1 MFIPRLCSTV
11 VLLSLFGVS
20 IFVNDGIGRILFSI
34 MALFLS
40 FFVTKEF
47 CALIGNIGM
56 ETYSLGVCI
65 ANTLIVFMEFAL
77 FSWEFALFTFLSKTS
92 LEILVM
98 IFWGGIILLPVLIWL
113 LILSVRNSEIK
124 LKKVFNTVGVFF
136 ITAPSIC
143 MLIFIYCMGANSI
156 RFNWNVLFLF
166 FILATK
172 IGDIGAYVTGT
183 LSNKILKGGNHKM
196 IPSISPGKSYEG
208 AVGGLLFTVLLCL
221 AFHYW
226 IPFINTPLY
235 AVITGILFFFFGMAG
250 DLAESAVKRACKI
263 KDSGHTIPG
272 IGGVFDLVD
281 SPMMTAGIFL
291 FLIMIQTLFGLAFFN
306 L

>member
-20 IFVNDGIGRILFSI
+20 IFVNDGIGWILFSI

-65 ANTLIVFMEFAL
+65 ANTLIVFMELAL
-77 FSWEFALFTFLSKTS
+77 FASEVGYFSDSRMLF
-92 LEILVM
+92 I
-98 IFWGGIILLPVLIWL
+98 IFIIFMGGIILLPVLIWL
-113 LILSVRNSEIK
+113 LILSVRNSEVK
-124 LKKVFNTVGVFF
+124 LKKVFNTVGIFF

-143 MLIFIYCMGANSI
+143 MLICIYYIGADLLCSS
-156 RFNWNVLFLF
+156 WNVVFLF

-226 IPFINTPLY
+226 IPFITTPLY
-235 AVITGILFFFFGMAG
+235 AIAAGILFFFFGMAG

-263 KDSGHTIPG
+263 KDSGNTIPG

-291 FLIMIQTLFGLAFFN
+291 FLIMIQTFFGLAFFN

>member
-20 IFVNDGIGRILFSI
+20 IFMDNGIGWKLFGI

-65 ANTLIVFMEFAL
+65 ANTLIVFMELVLFASIYTT
-77 FSWEFALFTFLSKTS
+77 FSK
-92 LEILVM
+92 IPVM
-98 IFWGGIILLPVLIWL
+98 IFLGGIILLPVLIWL

-136 ITAPSIC
+136 IN
-143 MLIFIYCMGANSI
+143 CMGANSI

-226 IPFINTPLY
+226 IPFISTPLY

-250 DLAESAVKRACKI
+250 DLAESSLKRMCEI
-263 KDSGHTIPG
+263 KDSGNIIPG
-272 IGGVFDLVD
+272 IGGVLDLVD
-281 SPMMTAGIFL
+281 SLLLNTPIFSFMYWL
-291 FLIMIQTLFGLAFFN
+291 LVLYY
-306 L
+306 

>member
-11 VLLSLFGVS
+11 VLLALFGVT
-20 IFVNDGIGRILFSI
+20 IFINNAIGWILFSL

-47 CALIGNIGM
+47 CALTGNIGM
-56 ETYSLGVCI
+56 ETYSAGVCI
-65 ANTLIVFMEFAL
+65 INTFIVFMELIL
-77 FSWEFALFTFLSKTS
+77 FFSVLSGGTFF
-92 LEILVM
+92 IIPVM
-98 IFWGGIILLPVLIWL
+98 ILLVGIMLLPVFTWL

-124 LKKVFNTVGVFF
+124 LKKVFNTVALFF
-136 ITAPSIC
+136 ITVPSIC
-143 MLIFIYCMGANSI
+143 MIVSIYCMGASS
-156 RFNWNVLFLF
+156 RYFSWNVVFLF
-166 FILATK
+166 FVLATK
-172 IGDIGAYVTGT
+172 VGDIGAYVTGT

-208 AVGGLLFTVLLCL
+208 AVGGLLFTILLCL

-226 IPFINTPLY
+226 VPFISTPLY

-291 FLIMIQTLFGLAFFN
+291 FLITIQLLSGLAFFN
-306 L
+306 F

>member
-20 IFVNDGIGRILFSI
+20 IFMDNGIGWKLFGI

-65 ANTLIVFMEFAL
+65 ANTLIVFMELAL
-77 FSWEFALFTFLSKTS
+77 FASIYTTFSK
-92 LEILVM
+92 IPVM
-98 IFWGGIILLPVLIWL
+98 IFLGGIILLPVLIWL

-226 IPFINTPLY
+226 IPFISTPLY

>member
-1 MFIPRLCSTV
+1 
-11 VLLSLFGVS
+11 
-20 IFVNDGIGRILFSI
+20 
-34 MALFLS
+34 
-40 FFVTKEF
+40 
-47 CALIGNIGM
+47 
-56 ETYSLGVCI
+56 
-65 ANTLIVFMEFAL
+65 
-77 FSWEFALFTFLSKTS
+77 
-92 LEILVM
+92 M
-98 IFWGGIILLPVLIWL
+98 IFLGGIILLPVLIWL

-208 AVGGLLFTVLLCL
+208 AVGGLLFTVLLGL
-221 AFHYW
+221 DNH
-226 IPFINTPLY
+226 NS
-235 AVITGILFFFFGMAG
+235 IT
-250 DLAESAVKRACKI
+250 
-263 KDSGHTIPG
+263 
-272 IGGVFDLVD
+272 
-281 SPMMTAGIFL
+281 
-291 FLIMIQTLFGLAFFN
+291 
-306 L
+306 

>member
-20 IFVNDGIGRILFSI
+20 IFVNDGIGWILFSI

-65 ANTLIVFMEFAL
+65 ANTLIVFMELAL
-77 FSWEFALFTFLSKTS
+77 FASEVGYFSDSTMQF
-92 LEILVM
+92 IIYI
-98 IFWGGIILLPVLIWL
+98 IFMGGIILLPVLIWL
-113 LILSVRNSEIK
+113 LILSVRNSEVK
-124 LKKVFNTVGVFF
+124 LKKVFNTVGIFF

-143 MLIFIYCMGANSI
+143 MLICIYYIGADLLCSS
-156 RFNWNVLFLF
+156 WNVVFLF

-226 IPFINTPLY
+226 IPFITTPLY
-235 AVITGILFFFFGMAG
+235 AIAAGILFFFFGMAG

-263 KDSGHTIPG
+263 KDSGNTIPG

-291 FLIMIQTLFGLAFFN
+291 FLIMIQTFFGLAFFN

>member
-143 MLIFIYCMGANSI
+143 MMVSIYCMGADLGI
-156 RFNWNVLFLF
+156 FKWNVVFLF

-226 IPFINTPLY
+226 IPFISTPLY

>member
-226 IPFINTPLY
+226 IPFISTPLY

>member
-20 IFVNDGIGRILFSI
+20 IFMDNGIGWKLFGI

-65 ANTLIVFMEFAL
+65 ANTLIVFMELVLFASIYTT
-77 FSWEFALFTFLSKTS
+77 FSK
-92 LEILVM
+92 IPVM
-98 IFWGGIILLPVLIWL
+98 IFLGGIILLPVLIWL

-226 IPFINTPLY
+226 IPFISTPFY